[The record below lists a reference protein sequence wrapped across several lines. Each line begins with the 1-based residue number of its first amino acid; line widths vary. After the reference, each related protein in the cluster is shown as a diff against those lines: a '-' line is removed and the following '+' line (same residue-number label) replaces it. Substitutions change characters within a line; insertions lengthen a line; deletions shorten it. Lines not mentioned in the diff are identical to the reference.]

1 MNTYYTKNGDGT
13 YQEVT
18 FPIKSLI
25 EMLVESYTKDAV
37 FNATAMINEEIS
49 KAVRDVIAPM
59 VTDKV
64 RPAVDEHLGT
74 INVAEL
80 VDNEISNAVRDYDFS
95 ATIESAADGI
105 NIDEMVEE
113 AVKEHL
119 DSCCIQVR
127 IS

>member
-64 RPAVDEHLGT
+64 RPAVDEHLNT
-74 INVAEL
+74 INIADI
-80 VDNEISNAVRDYDFS
+80 VDDHVDQAVRDYDYS
-95 ATIESAADGI
+95 SIVESVADDVNIEEI
-105 NIDEMVEE
+105 VEE
-113 AVKEHL
+113 KVRDHL

-127 IS
+127 IN

>member
-95 ATIESAADGI
+95 ATIENAADGI
-105 NIDEMVEE
+105 DIDEMVEE
-113 AVKEHL
+113 AVREHL
-119 DSCCIQVR
+119 ESCCIQVR

>member
-64 RPAVDEHLGT
+64 RPAVDEHLNT
-74 INVAEL
+74 INIADI
-80 VDNEISNAVRDYDFS
+80 VDDHIDQAVRDYDYS
-95 ATIESAADGI
+95 SIVESVADDVNIE
-105 NIDEMVEE
+105 EMVEE
-113 AVKEHL
+113 KVRDHL
-119 DSCCIQVR
+119 DGCCIQVR

>member
-37 FNATAMINEEIS
+37 FNATAMINEKIS
-49 KAVRDVIAPM
+49 NLVDDVVAPM
-59 VTDKV
+59 VNDKV

-74 INVAEL
+74 FNIADIVNDH
-80 VDNEISNAVRDYDFS
+80 VDQAVRDYDYGS
-95 ATIESAADGI
+95 I
-105 NIDEMVEE
+105 VEE
-113 AVKEHL
+113 AAGDVNIEEIVEEKVRDHL